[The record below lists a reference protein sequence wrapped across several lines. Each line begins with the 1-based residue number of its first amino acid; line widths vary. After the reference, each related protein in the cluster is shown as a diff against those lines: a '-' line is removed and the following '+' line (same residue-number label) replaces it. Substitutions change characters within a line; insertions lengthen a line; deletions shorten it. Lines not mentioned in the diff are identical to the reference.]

1 MKFCSGNSSSTRLCS
16 PSAGGALLNTLTHD
30 GRLLFLTRFIRL
42 FAYGALSVVLV
53 FYLTGIGL
61 SQSQTGLLL
70 TLTLAGDTAVSLFLT
85 TRADRAGRRRILII
99 GAVLMAGAGLTFAS
113 THNFMLLMIA
123 GTIGVLSPSGN
134 EVGPFL
140 SIEQAALAQVLP
152 PQMRTHAFGWYTLAG
167 SFATAIGSLCGG
179 ILADALKV
187 PAWAPIGRYRGVIVL
202 YAVLGL
208 LLAFTFTRLS
218 PAVEVER
225 SAFRVVIPTF
235 FGIDRSRDIVLRLSA
250 SVITS

>member
-1 MKFCSGNSSSTRLCS
+1 
-16 PSAGGALLNTLTHD
+16 
-30 GRLLFLTRFIRL
+30 
-42 FAYGALSVVLV
+42 
-53 FYLTGIGL
+53 
-61 SQSQTGLLL
+61 
-70 TLTLAGDTAVSLFLT
+70 
-85 TRADRAGRRRILII
+85 
-99 GAVLMAGAGLTFAS
+99 
-113 THNFMLLMIA
+113 MLLMIA